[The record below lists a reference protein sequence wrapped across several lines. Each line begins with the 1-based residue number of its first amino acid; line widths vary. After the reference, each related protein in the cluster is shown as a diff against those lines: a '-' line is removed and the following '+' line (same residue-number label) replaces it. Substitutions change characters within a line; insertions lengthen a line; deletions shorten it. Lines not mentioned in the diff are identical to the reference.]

1 LEKWREEIV
10 KMIKVW
16 EEKNDPNLFI
26 CGLKQLRMLKEELG
40 RIVAVWKNREVKA
53 VKTRKIDLRGIST
66 KINADYSYR

>member
-1 LEKWREEIV
+1 
-10 KMIKVW
+10 MGG
-16 EEKNDPNLFI
+16 KNDPNLFI
-26 CGLKQLRMLKEELG
+26 CGLKQLGMPKEELG